1 MTAVL
6 KKELK
11 GYYTSLFTYVYYGL
25 FFLMLGV
32 LFVRDCLNSYNTGFG
47 YYVLSSAFVVV
58 LVIAPLYTMRLL
70 AQEKKNRTDQ
80 LLFTAPVSKMSVI
93 AGKFLAAAI
102 VLFVPIVLS
111 IGYPIYIAGCGEMS
125 VRFLAGSYLA
135 VSLVV
140 LVLLAFG
147 MFVSALTSN
156 TVLAVIVTYAVYLI
170 VILGRIVENFV
181 PVEWIYQLFRR
192 FSVYNIYYAMVSGIV
207 RSGDVLY
214 LLFLTILF
222 FVLTWFVEEK
232 QRLGNR
238 RWIAGIGVS
247 VIVFGIVT
255 MIGMQTTKIFDLTA
269 EQLLTFSDETKQL
282 AADIKKE
289 TDIYYLGDRSRAN
302 ATYQELM
309 AQYHKLNSKIRV
321 HYVNAQSDSEFRNK
335 YLADVSDISETS
347 MVVVCGEKYV
357 YLDANRYITTLQT
370 SQYSYKSTLEVEN
383 QLTSAICYVNSEE
396 SKKIY
401 YLTGHGETQLA
412 TGFSNMLRMNDY
424 QLEELDI
431 ASKLNSVEATIP
443 EDCKALLIEAPES
456 DLSEDEI
463 TALEE
468 YMDDGGK
475 IFVSI
480 DPLNEDLEHFDGF
493 LKKYGFQLQQGVV
506 IEGSPDNYVY
516 DTAYYLQP
524 KIESHAITK
533 ELEKDSLPVLTMTSK
548 GIYKEG
554 SANGYQCTDLLV
566 TTAKA
571 FSKVADFDD
580 VTIKGTD
587 DVGGPFSVA
596 SISEK
601 KDGGK
606 MLLLT
611 SNIFFQDEVDTESSG
626 GNRRF
631 FLSAINYLTGNED
644 SGIMIPGKT
653 VGDQVALYPNETQTF
668 VRIFTIVLIPV
679 LLLLI
684 GIVVVICYRKNV
696 IVHMHRKNQKKDEQD
711 ETVES

>member
-1 MTAVL
+1 
-6 KKELK
+6 
-11 GYYTSLFTYVYYGL
+11 
-25 FFLMLGV
+25 
-32 LFVRDCLNSYNTGFG
+32 
-47 YYVLSSAFVVV
+47 
-58 LVIAPLYTMRLL
+58 
-70 AQEKKNRTDQ
+70 
-80 LLFTAPVSKMSVI
+80 
-93 AGKFLAAAI
+93 
-102 VLFVPIVLS
+102 
-111 IGYPIYIAGCGEMS
+111 
-125 VRFLAGSYLA
+125 
-135 VSLVV
+135 
-140 LVLLAFG
+140 
-147 MFVSALTSN
+147 
-156 TVLAVIVTYAVYLI
+156 
-170 VILGRIVENFV
+170 
-181 PVEWIYQLFRR
+181 
-192 FSVYNIYYAMVSGIV
+192 
-207 RSGDVLY
+207 
-214 LLFLTILF
+214 
-222 FVLTWFVEEK
+222 
-232 QRLGNR
+232 
-238 RWIAGIGVS
+238 
-247 VIVFGIVT
+247 
-255 MIGMQTTKIFDLTA
+255 
-269 EQLLTFSDETKQL
+269 
-282 AADIKKE
+282 
-289 TDIYYLGDRSRAN
+289 
-302 ATYQELM
+302 
-309 AQYHKLNSKIRV
+309 
-321 HYVNAQSDSEFRNK
+321 
-335 YLADVSDISETS
+335 
-347 MVVVCGEKYV
+347 
-357 YLDANRYITTLQT
+357 
-370 SQYSYKSTLEVEN
+370 
-383 QLTSAICYVNSEE
+383 
-396 SKKIY
+396 
-401 YLTGHGETQLA
+401 
-412 TGFSNMLRMNDY
+412 MLRMNDY

-580 VTIKGTD
+580 VTTKGTD

-668 VRIFTIVLIPV
+668 VRIFTIVLMPV